1 MAKAALI
8 LIINSF
14 PTKTMPT
21 VAPPISV
28 FFAITYSSH
37 IIAIRSIKGD
47 IWILLQ
53 SILQLHLSKNIWF
66 LLHNFLL
73 QIRLLLSRQLIVPVA
88 LVCKLCNYLLQL
100 IMQEYL
106 QLFHILPKIS
116 TCNFFPVKFAE
127 PNFQVTILY
136 TSTRK
141 SGILKQSMT
150 VHRHHQRPQLFATL
164 KMSRIEN
171 VQNKFVFGIPN
182 SNILIRIINPMH
194 IPWK

>member
-1 MAKAALI
+1 
-8 LIINSF
+8 
-14 PTKTMPT
+14 MPT

-53 SILQLHLSKNIWF
+53 WILQLHLSKNIWF

-73 QIRLLLSRQLIVPVA
+73 QIRLLSRQLIVPVA
-88 LVCKLCNYLLQL
+88 LVCKLCNHLLQL
-100 IMQEYL
+100 IMQQHL

-150 VHRHHQRPQLFATL
+150 VHRHQRPQLFAM

-182 SNILIRIINPMH
+182 SNIWMKIIDPRH
-194 IPWK
+194 ISRK

>member
-1 MAKAALI
+1 
-8 LIINSF
+8 
-14 PTKTMPT
+14 MPT

-66 LLHNFLL
+66 LLHSFLL
-73 QIRLLLSRQLIVPVA
+73 RIRLLSKQLLVVVA
-88 LVCKLCNYLLQL
+88 LVYKLCNHLLQL
-100 IMQEYL
+100 IMQQHL